1 MGIGDWGLGIGEYG
15 GIGLEI
21 KNHTWINGS
30 WSYNTVQ
37 TREELTGNYTLFI
50 NDLIDLVPEGI
61 SGAIY
66 TQVTDVEGEIN
77 GLITYDR
84 NLTKIY
90 DSIKEVN
97 KKLIDKL
104 S

>member
-1 MGIGDWGLGIGEYG
+1 MKDKAEL
-15 GIGLEI
+15 I
-21 KNHTWINGS
+21 KTFVSYIDELIN
-30 WSYNTVQ
+30 
-37 TREELTGNYTLFI
+37 
-50 NDLIDLVPEGI
+50 LVPDGI